1 MERNSPATARRCC
14 GSGTQSSRDW
24 QPADRLG
31 ADRRRRL
38 LTAICEREAVGIG
51 LQFFVGMHATNYTQL
66 MAASMMVVVPVI
78 LLYIFNQR
86 YFVEGIKLSGLGG
99 R

>member
-1 MERNSPATARRCC
+1 
-14 GSGTQSSRDW
+14 
-24 QPADRLG
+24 
-31 ADRRRRL
+31 
-38 LTAICEREAVGIG
+38 
-51 LQFFVGMHATNYTQL
+51 MHATNYTQL